1 MRIGII
7 GTGHVATALA
17 AGWAGKHDV
26 FFASRHPAGKS
37 GLPAPVKGY
46 GDLASAELIVTATPG
61 GQTLDI
67 LQQIGAGVLDG
78 KILLDVGNA
87 ADAQFSLLYPNG
99 SLAAKIQEAYPGAKV
114 IKALNTFN
122 TTIMTNPGS
131 LSASTTA
138 FVSGNDDAAKR
149 AVIDLHTALGWK
161 AADVIDLGTIDAARA
176 QEHYFYLFF
185 AILRTVGGPAFN
197 IKVVR

>member
-17 AGWAGKHDV
+17 TGWAGKHEV
-26 FFASRHPAGKS
+26 FLASRNPAGKS

-46 GDLASAELIVTATPG
+46 GDLASAELIVAATPG
-61 GQTLDI
+61 GKALEV
-67 LQQIGAGVLDG
+67 LAEIGAGTLNG
-78 KILLDVGNA
+78 KILVDVNNA
-87 ADAQFSLLYPNG
+87 ADAQFNLLYPNG

-114 IKALNTFN
+114 VKAFNTFGAA
-122 TTIMTNPGS
+122 IMTHPGA
-131 LSASTTA
+131 LRAPTTA
-138 FVSGNDDAAKR
+138 FVSGNDDAAKK

-176 QEHYFYLFF
+176 QEHYFPLFF
-185 AILRTVGGPAFN
+185 AIMRAVGGPQFN
-197 IKVVR
+197 IAVVR